1 LEQLMMRRRAM
12 AVVGIA
18 LLLPLFCAGCSRDV
32 PKATREGAI
41 VAFGDS
47 LVYGTGSSGGGFV
60 KLLEQ
65 RLGRPIE
72 NLGVPGNTTADGLA
86 RIDDVL
92 EREPAVVILLL
103 GGNDYLRQVPPDVT
117 FANLSTIIERLEANG
132 AAVLLAGVRGGL
144 IRDNF
149 AARFEELA
157 DRHGT
162 GYVHDVLDDTLGV
175 EGYMADQVH
184 PNDAGYRVI
193 ADRVFPVL
201 EHMLE

>member
-1 LEQLMMRRRAM
+1 MLRSRAM
-12 AVVGIA
+12 AVGIA
-18 LLLPLFCAGCSRDV
+18 LLLPFICAGCSRDV
-32 PKATREGAI
+32 PKATREGPV

-72 NLGVPGNTTADGLA
+72 NLGLPGNTTADGLT
-86 RIDDVL
+86 RIDEVL
-92 EREPAVVILLL
+92 ELEPSVVILLL
-103 GGNDYLRQVPPDVT
+103 GGNDYLRQVPPATT
-117 FANLSTIIERLEANG
+117 FANLATIIERLQTDG
-132 AAVLLAGVRGGL
+132 VAVLLAGVRGGL

-149 AARFEELA
+149 ASQFEELA
-157 DRHGT
+157 DRYGT
-162 GYVHDVLDDTLGV
+162 AYVHDVLDDTLGV

-193 ADRVFPVL
+193 ADRVQPVL
-201 EHMLE
+201 ERMLE

>member
-1 LEQLMMRRRAM
+1 MRGSAI
-12 AVVGIA
+12 AVAGIA
-18 LLLPLFCAGCSRDV
+18 LLAALLPGCARDV
-32 PKATREGAI
+32 PKASRDGPI

-65 RLGRPIE
+65 GIGRPIE
-72 NLGVPGNTTADGLA
+72 NLGVPGDTTADGLA
-86 RIDDVL
+86 RIDEVL
-92 EREPAVVILLL
+92 DLDPSVVILLL
-103 GGNDYLRQVPPDVT
+103 GGNDFLRQVPQDTT
-117 FANLSTIIERLEANG
+117 FANLATIIERLHADG

-144 IRDNF
+144 VRDSF

-157 DRHGT
+157 DRQGT
-162 GYVHDVLDDTLGV
+162 AYVHDVLDDTLGV

-193 ADRVFPVL
+193 ADRVLPVL
-201 EHMLE
+201 QEMLE